1 MGHRQRIKLAILR
14 TMLST
19 DSSLDALTTIP
30 GILCPTVVFVTTA
43 AFVRSRVLS
52 HGPLPI
58 SSTFIKFNNRFYGA
72 VSLWFLFTILLS
84 RMTMPY
90 SGNTLIWLLPTD
102 ADRRYA
108 YHLSKFYEYIDILLV
123 LANGGQVA
131 LHFGFHHLT
140 TPVLTYV
147 RVLKHH
153 KGWELFATLNALHHV
168 LMYWYFGGIAAF
180 RPILRWT
187 GTLQLVMG
195 ILTEIRMISVKL
207 ADGEVVWPNM
217 IAGLLLACYMI
228 LFVREIKMEEAQREE
243 EKKQEDSSGISEVP
257 RSPSAEG
264 LKVD

>member
-1 MGHRQRIKLAILR
+1 MGPGQSINHAILR
-14 TMLST
+14 TMSST
-19 DSSLDALTTIP
+19 DSSLDTLTTIP

-43 AFVRSRVLS
+43 AFIRSRVLS
-52 HGPLPI
+52 HGPLPM
-58 SSTFIKFNNRFYGA
+58 SSTLIKFNNRFYGA

-84 RMTMPY
+84 HMTASY
-90 SGNTLIWLLPTD
+90 SANSLFWLLPTD

-153 KGWELFATLNALHHV
+153 QGWELFATLNALHHV
-168 LMYWYFGGIAAF
+168 LMYSYFGGISAF
-180 RPILRWT
+180 RPILKWT

-195 ILTEIRMISVKL
+195 ILAEIRMIWVKL

-217 IAGLLLACYMI
+217 IASLLLVCYMM
-228 LFVREIKMEEAQREE
+228 LFVREIKMEGRT
-243 EKKQEDSSGISEVP
+243 EKTNEDSSGSAVP

>member
-1 MGHRQRIKLAILR
+1 MP
-14 TMLST
+14 ST
-19 DSSLDALTTIP
+19 DILTTIP

-43 AFVRSRVLS
+43 IFVRGRVLS
-52 HGPLPI
+52 HGPLPMT
-58 SSTFIKFNNRFYGA
+58 STLIKFNNRLYGLA
-72 VSLWFLFTILLS
+72 SLWFLLTILLS
-84 RMTMPY
+84 RMTASY
-90 SGNTLIWLLPTD
+90 SDSSLLWLLPTD
-102 ADRRYA
+102 GDRRYA

-153 KGWELFATLNALHHV
+153 EGWELFATLNALHHV
-168 LMYWYFGGIAAF
+168 LMYLYFGGISAF

-195 ILTEIRMISVKL
+195 ILAEIRIIWVKL
-207 ADGEVVWPNM
+207 ANGEVVWPNM
-217 IAGLLLACYMI
+217 IAGFLLSCYMM
-228 LFVREIKMEEAQREE
+228 LFVREIRMEETEKEE
-243 EKKQEDSSGISEVP
+243 EKNDQDSSGISAVP
-257 RSPSAEG
+257 TSPLTTG